1 MKSHI
6 LSNRMFWWLDL
17 AIGCTYIFGI
27 LRKASRE
34 KNPLHCRYTVL
45 WVIYSLPPK
54 VAACWSW
61 HQTLSVFRL
70 GVEWTEWSILWIT
83 VYMRNQN
90 IKRKKKNT
98 GYLVWLMAAYQCIKF
113 CSLVIHSCACSI
125 IDLTRQQQYIC
136 FWFFSYQLYISYYF
150 RCTCKVCYLFFSGES
165 L

>member
-90 IKRKKKNT
+90 IKRKKKNYWVF
-98 GYLVWLMAAYQCIKF
+98 GVIDGRI
-113 CSLVIHSCACSI
+113 SLYKV
-125 IDLTRQQQYIC
+125 LQ
-136 FWFFSYQLYISYYF
+136 FSDTQLCLLYYWSDK
-150 RCTCKVCYLFFSGES
+150 TTTIYLFLVF
-165 L
+165 